1 MKRKPSSKPEP
12 VTPSTLAGTRPLEER
27 ARDRKPTAAA
37 TAPPVESSGVHRAA
51 IVQVTATSAANSN
64 DKLAMVLGQAGL
76 SASSALAIRAQFEA
90 CYTQA
95 IEWAS
100 KTSAIKVTDASQTGL
115 MAFARESRL
124 ALRQIRLNVEHT
136 REELKRDS
144 LKRGQAIDSIARV
157 IRELIEPIEAD
168 LQAQEDFVKNAEL
181 ARRQKLRDERT
192 AALHVYG
199 VDPAIYADLAGFTD
213 EAWTGLL
220 EGHKTARDTRL
231 ARVKA
236 DAEAA
241 EKAQIE
247 REQEAVRLREEAA
260 KARAE
265 TARIEAEQRAER
277 QKAAVERAKL
287 EAAQRAE
294 REEAEARQREEREAR
309 LKVEREL
316 AATKAAEKARL
327 DAEEEERRQAEQAPD
342 REKIYA
348 FMGEIIARL
357 NAMDLKTEMGRAART
372 HMFAEVRRLLFWV
385 ETTLKTKGL

>member
-1 MKRKPSSKPEP
+1 MTVKRKPSSKPEP
-12 VTPSTLAGTRPLEER
+12 VTPSTLAGTRPLER
-27 ARDRKPTAAA
+27 ARDRKPTVAAA
-37 TAPPVESSGVHRAA
+37 AAPVESSGAQHAA
-51 IVQVTATSAANSN
+51 IVPVTATSAANSN

-192 AALHVYG
+192 AALRVYG
-199 VDPAIYADLAGFTD
+199 VDPTIYADLAGLTD
-213 EAWTGLL
+213 EAWTRLL
-220 EGHKTARDTRL
+220 EEHKTARDTRL

-265 TARIEAEQRAER
+265 TAR
-277 QKAAVERAKL
+277 V

-294 REEAEARQREEREAR
+294 REKAATERAQLEAAQRAETALRLEA
-309 LKVEREL
+309 EREL

-327 DAEEEERRQAEQAPD
+327 DAEGETRRQAEQAPD

-348 FMGEIIARL
+348 FMGEIVARL

-372 HMFAEVRRLLFWV
+372 HLYAEVRRLLLWV